1 MRETNRILRI
11 VLFVCCLACVTAG
24 PAKAFAAD
32 TWTLTITEQTRE
44 FPLLRCRILT
54 GEIFHMRTIHSLALT
69 RYVQVYRITEEGEIM
84 LSGAIYESE
93 GGGFPALG
101 DGILTKKDGKYY
113 MDKMDRLIGGTWSF
127 RVSPFSQETFVYR
140 EVEVPLFRILPEGT
154 VVLIRIEKER
164 NKE

>member
-1 MRETNRILRI
+1 
-11 VLFVCCLACVTAG
+11 
-24 PAKAFAAD
+24 
-32 TWTLTITEQTRE
+32 
-44 FPLLRCRILT
+44 
-54 GEIFHMRTIHSLALT
+54 MRTIHSLALT
-69 RYVQVYRITEEGEIM
+69 RYVQVYRITEQGEIM

-113 MDKMDRLIGGTWSF
+113 MDKMDRLIGGTWRF
-127 RVSPFSQETFVYR
+127 RVSPFSQETFIYR

-164 NKE
+164 NKD